1 MAQTNRQFEIVY
13 TQEEMEHA
21 LEALISKGYRNE
33 DIHVLANDK
42 NLVNEAH
49 DRYGVD
55 SNKANSFG
63 NRIKTLLT
71 GEDKARA
78 KLDEF
83 GVDRDTADNYE
94 REIERGAVLLYTDGE
109 PDGNGESEEHF
120 SSHSDDNRPMDM
132 DAGERNTAFAPFGR
146 DVERDGRRHDDEKLI
161 DKDIQKHEGRH
172 DTGVEDIYTS
182 DATREQTNKSQLHSK
197 SQDSRLKGDE
207 IHPTTDRVKPS
218 EAEKPSE
225 KRMEHE
231 PKLGD
236 QDGENELNREDGV
249 NRRQDEPSPGSDPN
263 LGPAPFG
270 RDSEEE
276 HLAETERRDDY
287 ESTKNPKDVDD
298 FHKNVEKKT
307 GTPPTPRLF

>member
-13 TQEEMEHA
+13 SQDEMERA

-42 NLVNEAH
+42 NLVNEAY

-55 SNKANSFG
+55 SDKANSFS
-63 NRIKTLLT
+63 NSMKTLLT

-83 GVDRDTADNYE
+83 GVDRDTADYYD
-94 REIERGAVLLYTDGE
+94 REIERGAVLLYTDGA
-109 PDGNGESEEHF
+109 PGGNGESEHF
-120 SSHSDDNRPMDM
+120 SSHSDDNNPMDL

-146 DVERDGRRHDDEKLI
+146 DVERDGRMHHDEKLI
-161 DKDIQKHEGRH
+161 DKDIQKHEGGH
-172 DTGVEDIYTS
+172 DTGVDGIYTT
-182 DATREQTNKSQLHSK
+182 DATREETNKTQMHSK
-197 SQDSRLKGDE
+197 SQDSRLKGAE
-207 IHPTTDRVKPS
+207 IHPTSDRAKPA

-236 QDGENELNREDGV
+236 GAGEKELNREDGV
-249 NRRQDEPSPGSDPN
+249 NRRQDEPSPGVDPN

-276 HLAETERRDDY
+276 HLAESDRRDDF
-287 ESTKNPKDVDD
+287 ESPKNPRDVDD

>member
-1 MAQTNRQFEIVY
+1 MAQTNRQYEIVY
-13 TQEEMEHA
+13 TQEEMEEA
-21 LEALISKGYRNE
+21 LESFISRGYRNE

-55 SNKANSFG
+55 SSQANSFAK
-63 NRIKTLLT
+63 RIKTLFT
-71 GEDKARA
+71 GEDQARA

-83 GVDRDTADNYE
+83 GITRDKADHYE

-109 PDGNGESEEHF
+109 PSEDSEAEHF
-120 SSHSDDNRPMDM
+120 SSHSDDNQPMDL
-132 DAGERNTAFAPFGR
+132 DSGERNTAFAPFGR
-146 DVERDGRRHDDEKLI
+146 DVERDGRMHNDEKLI

-172 DTGVEDIYTS
+172 ETGVDGIYTT
-182 DATREQTNKSQLHSK
+182 DATREQTNRSQVHSK

-207 IHPTTDRVKPS
+207 IHPTSDREKPS
-218 EAEKPSE
+218 EVEKPSE

-236 QDGENELNREDGV
+236 QEGEKELNREV
-249 NRRQDEPSPGSDPN
+249 ESSPGSDPN

-270 RDSEEE
+270 HDSEEE
-276 HLAETERRDDY
+276 HSNDGDRRDDF
-287 ESTKNPKDVDD
+287 ESAKNPRDVDD
-298 FHKNVEKKT
+298 FHKDVEKKT

>member
-109 PDGNGESEEHF
+109 PNGNGESEEHF

-236 QDGENELNREDGV
+236 QEGENELNREDGV
-249 NRRQDEPSPGSDPN
+249 NRRQDEPSPGADPN